1 MIGISLNTNQR
12 SYAFSDQVIQ
22 QGATGEDVIELQAR
36 LQYIGFYHGQIDGV
50 FGWGTYWALRN
61 FQDEFDMKV
70 DGYAGEQA
78 KNMLEDRTEYHK
90 GFVRE
95 HLEAGRYFTHY
106 GGMNLDHQ
114 VRYDSPKKQKQ
125 EQEQADQKEPQK
137 AKSDEQSKQ
146 QTEIEQQDPQ
156 TEQQSP
162 PIEEQAP
169 AQEVGGLKMR
179 RWISIT
185 VLSIALA
192 FTGYWGYQQFTDK
205 ELLMVQ
211 AENNYQRSFHDLTYH
226 VDLLYDK
233 IGTTLALKTK
243 NTLSPQMLDIWQ
255 LTAQAQSDVSQLP
268 LGLLPFTKTETFLA
282 DIGEFTYHVA
292 IRDLDNKPLNEEEIG
307 RLVQLYESAN
317 EIRKELRTVQHKV
330 FSDQLKWV
338 EVELALANNDRE
350 TPNHIIDSFT
360 AVEDFT
366 TGFDQSH
373 FDNLSA
379 DFPSQQE
386 RFQFVSGDPI
396 NEADVENLIMR
407 QFDLSEDLDI
417 DLQKSG
423 EGAQLDTYSG
433 SFSHEDQHLA
443 IIEDKAGTEV
453 LTYAFFGT
461 LNHDTYQIFIDS
473 NTGDEVFVQLMHD
486 VESKWD

>member
-1 MIGISLNTNQR
+1 
-12 SYAFSDQVIQ
+12 
-22 QGATGEDVIELQAR
+22 
-36 LQYIGFYHGQIDGV
+36 
-50 FGWGTYWALRN
+50 
-61 FQDEFDMKV
+61 MK
-70 DGYAGEQA
+70 
-78 KNMLEDRTEYHK
+78 
-90 GFVRE
+90 
-95 HLEAGRYFTHY
+95 
-106 GGMNLDHQ
+106 
-114 VRYDSPKKQKQ
+114 
-125 EQEQADQKEPQK
+125 
-137 AKSDEQSKQ
+137 
-146 QTEIEQQDPQ
+146 
-156 TEQQSP
+156 
-162 PIEEQAP
+162 
-169 AQEVGGLKMR
+169 

-192 FTGYWGYQQFTDK
+192 FTGYWGYQQFTEK

-226 VDLLYDK
+226 VDLLHDK

-292 IRDLDNKPLNEEEIG
+292 IRDLDNEPLNEEEID
-307 RLVQLYESAN
+307 RLAQLYDSAN

-396 NEADVENLIMR
+396 NEADVKKLIIR

-423 EGAQLDTYSG
+423 EGAKLDTYSG
-433 SFSHEDQHLA
+433 SFSHEDQHGYIELAEKGGHVLSYMINRELGDGTISLHDAEREAALLLKEQGFEDVKRLRSSQYDETGIFQYAVTNDDIWIYPDQITVKVALDNGDIIAFNATDYYRNHYERKFEEPKLSLDEAKEYVNESLNIEDQHLA

-461 LNHDTYQIFIDS
+461 LNHDTYQIFIDA

-486 VESKWD
+486 VERKWD

>member
-1 MIGISLNTNQR
+1 
-12 SYAFSDQVIQ
+12 
-22 QGATGEDVIELQAR
+22 
-36 LQYIGFYHGQIDGV
+36 
-50 FGWGTYWALRN
+50 
-61 FQDEFDMKV
+61 
-70 DGYAGEQA
+70 
-78 KNMLEDRTEYHK
+78 
-90 GFVRE
+90 
-95 HLEAGRYFTHY
+95 
-106 GGMNLDHQ
+106 
-114 VRYDSPKKQKQ
+114 
-125 EQEQADQKEPQK
+125 
-137 AKSDEQSKQ
+137 
-146 QTEIEQQDPQ
+146 
-156 TEQQSP
+156 
-162 PIEEQAP
+162 
-169 AQEVGGLKMR
+169 MR

-307 RLVQLYESAN
+307 RLGQLYESAN

-330 FSDQLKWV
+330 FSDQLKWT

-433 SFSHEDQHLA
+433 SFSHEDQHGYIELTETGGHVLSYMINRELGNGTISLHDAEREAELLLKEQGFEDIKRLRSSQYDETGLFQYAVTNDDIWIYPDQITVKVALDNGDIIGFNATDYYRNHHEREFEEPKLSLDEAKKFVNESLNIEDQHLA

>member
-1 MIGISLNTNQR
+1 
-12 SYAFSDQVIQ
+12 
-22 QGATGEDVIELQAR
+22 
-36 LQYIGFYHGQIDGV
+36 
-50 FGWGTYWALRN
+50 
-61 FQDEFDMKV
+61 
-70 DGYAGEQA
+70 
-78 KNMLEDRTEYHK
+78 
-90 GFVRE
+90 
-95 HLEAGRYFTHY
+95 
-106 GGMNLDHQ
+106 
-114 VRYDSPKKQKQ
+114 
-125 EQEQADQKEPQK
+125 
-137 AKSDEQSKQ
+137 
-146 QTEIEQQDPQ
+146 
-156 TEQQSP
+156 
-162 PIEEQAP
+162 
-169 AQEVGGLKMR
+169 MR

-307 RLVQLYESAN
+307 RLGQLYESAN

-433 SFSHEDQHLA
+433 SFSHEDQHGYIELTETGGHVLSYMINRELENGTISLNDAEREAELLLKEQGFEDIKRLRSSQYDETGLFQYAVTNDDIWIYPDQITVKVALDNGDIIGFNATDYYRNHHEREFEEPKLSLDEAKKFVNESLNIEDQHLA

>member
-1 MIGISLNTNQR
+1 
-12 SYAFSDQVIQ
+12 
-22 QGATGEDVIELQAR
+22 
-36 LQYIGFYHGQIDGV
+36 
-50 FGWGTYWALRN
+50 
-61 FQDEFDMKV
+61 
-70 DGYAGEQA
+70 
-78 KNMLEDRTEYHK
+78 
-90 GFVRE
+90 
-95 HLEAGRYFTHY
+95 
-106 GGMNLDHQ
+106 
-114 VRYDSPKKQKQ
+114 
-125 EQEQADQKEPQK
+125 
-137 AKSDEQSKQ
+137 
-146 QTEIEQQDPQ
+146 
-156 TEQQSP
+156 
-162 PIEEQAP
+162 
-169 AQEVGGLKMR
+169 MR

-292 IRDLDNKPLNEEEIG
+292 IRDLDNEPLSEDEID
-307 RLVQLYESAN
+307 RLAQLYESAN

-350 TPNHIIDSFT
+350 TPNDIIDSFT

-407 QFDLSEDLDI
+407 QFDLSEDLEI

-423 EGAQLDTYSG
+423 QGAQLNTYSG
-433 SFSHEDQHLA
+433 SFSHEDQHGYIELTETGGHVLSYMINRELGDGTISLHDAEREAELLLKEQGFEDIKRLRSSQYDETGLFQYAVTNDDIWIYPDQITVKVALDNGDIIGFNATDYYRNHHEREFEEPKLSLDEAKKFVNESLNIEDQHLA

-461 LNHDTYQIFIDS
+461 LNHDTYQIFIDA

-486 VESKWD
+486 VERKWD

>member
-1 MIGISLNTNQR
+1 
-12 SYAFSDQVIQ
+12 
-22 QGATGEDVIELQAR
+22 
-36 LQYIGFYHGQIDGV
+36 
-50 FGWGTYWALRN
+50 
-61 FQDEFDMKV
+61 
-70 DGYAGEQA
+70 
-78 KNMLEDRTEYHK
+78 
-90 GFVRE
+90 
-95 HLEAGRYFTHY
+95 
-106 GGMNLDHQ
+106 
-114 VRYDSPKKQKQ
+114 
-125 EQEQADQKEPQK
+125 
-137 AKSDEQSKQ
+137 
-146 QTEIEQQDPQ
+146 
-156 TEQQSP
+156 
-162 PIEEQAP
+162 
-169 AQEVGGLKMR
+169 MR

-192 FTGYWGYQQFTDK
+192 FTGYWGYQQYTDK

-292 IRDLDNKPLNEEEIG
+292 IRDLDNDPLNEDEID
-307 RLVQLYESAN
+307 RLAQLYESAN

-350 TPNHIIDSFT
+350 TPNQIIDSFT
-360 AVEDFT
+360 AVEDYT

-379 DFPSQQE
+379 DFPSQQA

-407 QFDLSEDLDI
+407 QFDLSADLDI
-417 DLQKSG
+417 ELQKSG

-433 SFSHEDQHLA
+433 SFSHEDQHGYIELTETGGHVLSYMINRELGDGTISLHDAEREAESLLKEQGFEDIKRLRSSQYDETGLFQYAVTNDDIWIYPDQITVKVALDNGDIIGFNATDYYRNHHEREFEDPELSLDEAKEYVNESLNIEDQHLA

-461 LNHDTYQIFIDS
+461 LNHDTYQIFIDA

>member
-1 MIGISLNTNQR
+1 
-12 SYAFSDQVIQ
+12 
-22 QGATGEDVIELQAR
+22 
-36 LQYIGFYHGQIDGV
+36 
-50 FGWGTYWALRN
+50 
-61 FQDEFDMKV
+61 
-70 DGYAGEQA
+70 
-78 KNMLEDRTEYHK
+78 
-90 GFVRE
+90 
-95 HLEAGRYFTHY
+95 
-106 GGMNLDHQ
+106 
-114 VRYDSPKKQKQ
+114 
-125 EQEQADQKEPQK
+125 
-137 AKSDEQSKQ
+137 
-146 QTEIEQQDPQ
+146 
-156 TEQQSP
+156 
-162 PIEEQAP
+162 
-169 AQEVGGLKMR
+169 MR

-292 IRDLDNKPLNEEEIG
+292 IRDLDNKPLNEEEIS
-307 RLVQLYESAN
+307 RLGQLYESAN

-433 SFSHEDQHLA
+433 SFSHEDQHGYIELTETGGHVLSYMINRELGNGTISLHDAEREAELLLKEQGFEDIKRLRSSQYDETGLFQYAVTNDDIWIYPDQITVKVALDNGDIIGFNATDYYRNHHEREFEEPKLSLDEAKKFVNESLNIEDQHLA

>member
-1 MIGISLNTNQR
+1 
-12 SYAFSDQVIQ
+12 
-22 QGATGEDVIELQAR
+22 
-36 LQYIGFYHGQIDGV
+36 
-50 FGWGTYWALRN
+50 
-61 FQDEFDMKV
+61 
-70 DGYAGEQA
+70 
-78 KNMLEDRTEYHK
+78 
-90 GFVRE
+90 
-95 HLEAGRYFTHY
+95 
-106 GGMNLDHQ
+106 
-114 VRYDSPKKQKQ
+114 
-125 EQEQADQKEPQK
+125 
-137 AKSDEQSKQ
+137 
-146 QTEIEQQDPQ
+146 
-156 TEQQSP
+156 
-162 PIEEQAP
+162 
-169 AQEVGGLKMR
+169 MR

-292 IRDLDNKPLNEEEIG
+292 IRDLDNKPLNEEEIS
-307 RLVQLYESAN
+307 RLGQLYESAN

-379 DFPSQQE
+379 DFPSEQE

-433 SFSHEDQHLA
+433 SFSHEDQHGYIELTETGGHVLSYMINRELGNGTISLHDAEREAELLLKEQGFEDIKRLRSSQYDETGLFQYAVTNDDIWIYPDQITVKVALDNGDIIGFNATDYYRNHHEREFEEPKLSLDEAKKFVNESLNIEDQHLA